1 MFFLG
6 TVTSD
11 GSRPLFVRYTLAEN
25 VRQRYSRTNTKYSF
39 KYIDEFRQYEKE
51 AREAEREKTL
61 DLGAKEEIQ
70 SSTYQP

>member
-1 MFFLG
+1 MLNAEIVKQG
-6 TVTSD
+6 YDHSYT
-11 GSRPLFVRYTLAEN
+11 RYP
-25 VRQRYSRTNTKYSF
+25 F

-51 AREAEREKTL
+51 AREAEREKTI